1 MSKRLTTK
9 QKAFAEEYIRN
20 GGNGTQAALKTYE
33 TEDYKTAQ
41 NISSENLSKPII
53 IEELVKT
60 ARRLGVTEEK
70 IVSPVIDA
78 LDSQDLDM
86 RLKGHDRMIK
96 MLNGKDT
103 GLSLNIENA
112 SGIEISFK
120 NFGGKDDKS
129 TPGSDAQNASACY

>member
-20 GGNGTQAALKTYE
+20 GGNGTQAAMKSYD
-33 TEDYKTAQ
+33 TESYKTASA
-41 NISSENLSKPII
+41 ISVENLEKPLI

-96 MLNGKDT
+96 MLNGKDN

-120 NFGGKDDKS
+120 NFGGKNDKS
-129 TPGSDAQNASACY
+129 TPGSDA

>member
-1 MSKRLTTK
+1 MSRKPTLK

-20 GGNGTQAALKTYE
+20 GGNGTQAAMKVYD
-33 TEDYKTAQ
+33 TEDNATARS
-41 NISSENLSKPII
+41 IASENLTKPNIMD
-53 IEELVKT
+53 ELLRT
-60 ARRLGVTEEK
+60 AERLGVTREK
-70 IVSPVIDA
+70 VVSPVIDA
-78 LDSQDLDM
+78 LDSQDLEM

-120 NFGGKDDKS
+120 NFGGKDGNKG
-129 TPGSDAQNASACY
+129 TPGSDA

>member
-20 GGNGTQAALKTYE
+20 GGNGTQAALKTYG

-53 IEELVKT
+53 IEELIKT

-96 MLNGKDT
+96 MLNGKDN

-112 SGIEISFK
+112 SGIEITFK
-120 NFGGKDDKS
+120 NFGGEDDKS
-129 TPGSDAQNASACY
+129 TPGSDA

>member
-33 TEDYKTAQ
+33 TEDYQTASS
-41 NISSENLSKPII
+41 ISKDNLQKPLIL
-53 IEELVKT
+53 EELIKT

-96 MLNGKDT
+96 MLNGKDN

-129 TPGSDAQNASACY
+129 TPGSDA

>member
-1 MSKRLTTK
+1 MAKRLTTK

-20 GGNGTQAALKTYE
+20 GGNGTQAAMKVYD
-33 TEDYKTAQ
+33 TEDNATARS
-41 NISSENLSKPII
+41 IASENLTKPNIMD
-53 IEELVKT
+53 ELLRT
-60 ARRLGVTEEK
+60 AERLGVTREK
-70 IVSPVIDA
+70 VVSPVIDA

-120 NFGGKDDKS
+120 NFGGKDGNKG
-129 TPGSDAQNASACY
+129 TPGSDA

>member
-20 GGNGTQAALKTYE
+20 GGNGTQAAMKVYD
-33 TEDYKTAQ
+33 TEDNATARS
-41 NISSENLSKPII
+41 IASENLTKPNIMD
-53 IEELVKT
+53 ELLRT
-60 ARRLGVTEEK
+60 AERLGATREK
-70 IVSPVIDA
+70 VVSPVIDA

-120 NFGGKDDKS
+120 NFGGKDGNKG
-129 TPGSDAQNASACY
+129 TPGSDA

>member
-20 GGNGTQAALKTYE
+20 GGNGTQAALKAYGTDKE
-33 TEDYKTAQ
+33 TVA
-41 NISSENLSKPII
+41 NAISVENLQKPLI

-78 LDSQDLDM
+78 LDSQDLEM

-96 MLNGKDT
+96 MLNGKDA

-120 NFGGKDDKS
+120 NFGGKDGNKG
-129 TPGSDAQNASACY
+129 TPGSDA